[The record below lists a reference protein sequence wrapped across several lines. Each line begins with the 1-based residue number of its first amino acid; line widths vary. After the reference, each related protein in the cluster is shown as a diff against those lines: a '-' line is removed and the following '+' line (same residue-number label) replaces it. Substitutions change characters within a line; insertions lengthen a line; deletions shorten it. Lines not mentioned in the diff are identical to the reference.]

1 MPHHID
7 VFQTF
12 DIMVLMETHAALG
25 DVLMR
30 AVQISDCHII
40 QVTNLFLC
48 EILHGRSCQGNNC
61 RTSGKFTKDFLFPP
75 STENAGSRWSGFKM
89 KKS

>member
-1 MPHHID
+1 MYKFSVIIPEAPNIPKNEKVHLGLEAMPHNID

-12 DIMVLMETHAALG
+12 DIMVLMKTHAALG

-30 AVQISDCHII
+30 GVQISDCHII

-48 EILHGRSCQGNNC
+48 E
-61 RTSGKFTKDFLFPP
+61 
-75 STENAGSRWSGFKM
+75 M
-89 KKS
+89 